1 MENKTVLA
9 IKTDDLSI
17 FLEKSTIY
25 SFVSSKYNNLS
36 SLSAS
41 KLATSIDD
49 KTLVYQNSCK
59 L

>member
-9 IKTDDLSI
+9 IKTDDLSK

-25 SFVSSKYNNLS
+25 SFISSKYNNLS

-49 KTLVYQNSCK
+49 KTLAISK
-59 L
+59 